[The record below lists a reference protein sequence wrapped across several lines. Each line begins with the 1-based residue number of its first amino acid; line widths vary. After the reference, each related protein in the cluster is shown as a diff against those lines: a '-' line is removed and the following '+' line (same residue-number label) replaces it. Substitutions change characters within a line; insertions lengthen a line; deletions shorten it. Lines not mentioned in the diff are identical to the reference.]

1 MGKTKP
7 VNLPLHKCDLCE
19 FATKNIYIFKRH
31 RVRCKKERKK
41 TKGKAKT
48 SIPMFASA
56 ATAKGITISR
66 IRPKDS
72 ASDGQS
78 SSKPD
83 RKGSVTPSPAVPGKA
98 KNRSYFCT
106 DCGFSTGKSK
116 AFLFHQVEVHS
127 YVQSIFACSYCE
139 YCSRFKQK
147 IKKHVQMVHKTDI
160 DSADIVTLYEAKS
173 SRCSLPKSLSSGSR
187 DSLEGPPTMV
197 KPNKSSKVIPV
208 SKGKVR
214 STGDGDSNI
223 QEVVNSTG
231 HVHFKCR
238 KCAFSNPD
246 RSYVQQHVNS
256 SHLNAKQ
263 FSCTMCN
270 FTTTKKIEFFAHKAE
285 HGNVGDQG
293 KGQKDRVEQ
302 MTANS
307 PQFDAEYSSYYRD
320 TSVHDDSEYDQAN
333 PTEYPEDMEQNRP
346 ATFQCDE
353 CDYSTDFKPNYDRHR
368 NNHTNSFANKCN
380 FCSFSSDNDR
390 AIIKHMATS
399 HSSIHED
406 ITVVI
411 PHAPEEEDE
420 AAVEIDTTR
429 GTIDQSNH
437 DTMDQSQSD
446 YDRNDSLET
455 SSSAGVE
462 PKEHIVAKY
471 SYKLQTPDGTYACP
485 WCGLKYRRSWD
496 LDRHMK
502 LKHNKRMKNHL
513 LQMLQEEQN
522 DSLEAMEDMS
532 YQDSDSSNLN
542 SSELSNQRL
551 FTPEDLKCQQCSFVG
566 KWPGDVKKHS
576 AVHAIEKRYKCPEC
590 SKQYKY
596 VGDLNVHLRRD
607 HKLEPSN
614 VPILR
619 VPMIPNRK
627 SSPAMFKCPSCSFA
641 TPWKSELDRH
651 SKKHKDDKPFLCNY
665 CNYQSHWKGDI
676 GRHMFKHHPAVMA
689 DGAKIE
695 DVITILDD
703 KLKDKE
709 SRSSLGD
716 GDSDSGKFADD
727 MSDDND
733 SYLSD
738 PSLQQSDMY
747 GHLDNDNEES
757 NFSSNTET
765 SFGNIDGTS
774 SRGNS
779 RSVSPSP
786 SKDGVFKCEYCPFIT
801 NAPSKLSAHVST
813 HTNLKQYMCPVC
825 GRRANWKWDIRKHI
839 KRDHPDSD
847 LDVVKMSEQE
857 AEATIKSYMDTMPVV
872 RREHHLNFDSTSKE
886 NKKNSEAF
894 SPKWKGYKCGAC
906 GFKSSM
912 RWTVSRHIRT
922 VHNGKAIDIIYHG
935 GDEESKNKSGNSAS
949 ASNTPESN
957 KTEKP
962 YMCAECGKRCAF
974 KADVKKHYH
983 YIHPYMDVKII
994 FIEGSSGTLLTPDE
1008 LKPKSQNKLER
1019 LSKLNPAEAHKPF
1032 RCGER
1037 NCEKRTNSQGDLKRH
1052 YSFIHPNAEIK
1063 FFYKNETT
1071 LRNIDDPLN
1080 GKPMPT
1086 PPNKPL
1092 GSANPKVFGYIKPFK
1107 CSACGHRSNWKWD
1120 LNKHM
1125 RMKHPNTHASVI
1137 TMDEEEAKAT
1147 YHDYMKKLAAANHCS
1162 LIKSEE
1168 KLPSVIPEREKQGK
1182 EKIPSRSVFR
1192 QFKCSACPYRSNWR
1206 SDLARHI
1213 KRKHG
1218 PLRAKIVL
1226 LGTEEAK
1233 KSLTEYDY
1241 NPRNRRRKMKIRES
1255 GRIWKCAKCKFCNKD
1270 KILVMKHLSS
1280 HGVKAYKCSE
1290 CGYATNYRSSAFRH
1304 IKAKH
1309 HTESMSICKVSIKY
1323 IKDFKTEATSKI
1335 EEDFLDEVQNESD
1348 ENEYMSDEHSDSMR
1362 YLESFRCKL
1371 CTFQANWRSS
1381 VCRHIRQTHKT
1392 KDYSNLID
1400 IVHKHYQPEEKKR
1413 TSSTSSDKMQ
1423 PPKDEFKPP
1432 VDPKKHKCTI
1442 CPYKTSKQNLLH
1454 FHMSCHKPQPGA
1466 QQEKCKFCPY
1476 YVVAKRLL
1484 HQHMRLHLQDMYL
1497 RQKEAASIKSTP
1509 TKKMSMFPPQSPSGT
1524 PKRYKCNI
1532 CPYTTNSKNDFLYH
1546 KQFHR
1551 QKSTSEF
1558 KCDYCDYWVTH
1569 RRLINQ
1575 HMKMHEA
1582 AGHSPG
1588 NVSPVSS
1595 SPCKSDITESSAI
1608 QDTVTLA
1615 MYKQRMI
1622 SSKITPSISQKPAM
1636 SPMKI
1641 ACSVGNRPGY
1651 ALKNGVYRKM
1661 HTCDK
1666 CPYMNLRLRN
1676 LRLHQLMHGYRK
1688 SKNLLLKCPHCDYYV
1703 GSKGLLSHHLKVH
1716 QPSYRAD
1723 TSMDLSVELENGEDN
1738 TTMLEEMDDTSSD
1751 AGEIS
1756 YDNKVDS
1763 LYEIARWKKYSC
1775 EKCPYASAKKSHYER
1790 HVALHGSKQRC
1801 QCKYCDYS
1809 VPSNNLLN
1817 QHQKLHMTPNQN
1829 LLAVQS
1835 LSNLQ
1840 MLSDVP
1846 ADVALSSALPPLD
1859 KKGTFSVSVTHDH
1872 MDLYEN
1878 SSELDIEPKK
1888 LYRCDRCP
1896 YANVRRDH
1904 LLAHLKFHMIKS
1916 ELACPYCDYSVSKQH
1931 LLTQHIGVH
1940 FCPLPELSSWL
1951 AQNGEMDRVKQTKNP
1966 DLSEALFVAELY
1978 RADGCGKINTEDINN
1993 EDVAKATSDSV
2004 EDEKVETADEEIKPS
2019 ASEENSAEAEEAGE
2033 SCADKNREEDTEP
2046 NQTGIKAE
2054 NKSTTEMKESQPVN
2068 DPDTDKSEI
2077 KPEENQTG
2085 GEIHKKPNDDKAIQ
2099 QNNQTDLEKTEEID
2113 GEVKQEDNENEAGH
2127 STTEPDCNEYICQ
2140 YCEREFSAS
2149 DILVKHEMQHLVGNN
2164 YEEYL
2169 SQVQMLAEL
2178 SEEEEEDLLGEEMSD
2193 VEMEEDQPEVEE
2205 EAEKVVDDVKEEVV
2219 DDGQGD
2225 VDDGHEEV
2233 DEEVSFKK
2241 DSTLDSTEDLIEGVD
2256 MEVEEGEKME
2266 EDMVHEDTT
2275 EVNTEQSG

>member
-1 MGKTKP
+1 MDTGVSVEMGKNKA

-41 TKGKAKT
+41 TKGKTKMAV
-48 SIPMFASA
+48 PLFASA
-56 ATAKGITISR
+56 ATPKGITISR
-66 IRPKDS
+66 IRPRESGGVSHSTPKS
-72 ASDGQS
+72 A
-78 SSKPD
+78 
-83 RKGSVTPSPAVPGKA
+83 VTPSPVPGKA
-98 KNRSYFCT
+98 KNRSYYCT
-106 DCGFSTGKSK
+106 ECGFSTGKSRV
-116 AFLFHQVEVHS
+116 FLFHQVEEHS

-160 DSADIVTLYEAKS
+160 DSAEIETLYEAKTG
-173 SRCSLPKSLSSGSR
+173 RTSLPKSSSAVSR
-187 DSLEGPPTMV
+187 DSLEGLPTMV
-197 KPNKSSKVIPV
+197 KSSRSVKPMSV
-208 SKGKVR
+208 SQENTKIAV
-214 STGDGDSNI
+214 DNDSNI
-223 QEVVNSTG
+223 LEVVSSTG
-231 HVHFKCR
+231 HVNFKCR

-246 RSYVQQHVNS
+246 RSYVKQHVNS
-256 SHLNAKQ
+256 SHMSAKQ
-263 FSCTMCN
+263 FSCTMCD

-285 HGNVGDQG
+285 HGNTGDQTT
-293 KGQKDRVEQ
+293 KAQTDVKEPSSSKPSQQYD
-302 MTANS
+302 T
-307 PQFDAEYSSYYRD
+307 EYSGYYGDSGDMGYEEAYRRD
-320 TSVHDDSEYDQAN
+320 YN
-333 PTEYPEDMEQNRP
+333 EDGGQDRS
-346 ATFQCDE
+346 AAFQCSE

-368 NNHTNSFANKCN
+368 NNHTNTFANKCN

-390 AIIKHMATS
+390 AIIRHMATS

-420 AAVEIDTTR
+420 AAVEIDTNR

-437 DTMDQSQSD
+437 GAMDQSQSE
-446 YDRNDSLET
+446 YDRNESHET
-455 SSSAGVE
+455 SSVTSGVD

-471 SYKLQTPDGTYACP
+471 SYKLQAPDGTYACP
-485 WCGLKYRRSWD
+485 WCPLKYKRSWD

-513 LQMLQEEQN
+513 LQILQEEQN
-522 DSLEAMEDMS
+522 ESLEAMEDMS

-542 SSELSNQRL
+542 SNELPFS
-551 FTPEDLKCQQCSFVG
+551 PEDLKCQQCSFVG
-566 KWPGDVKKHS
+566 KWPSDVRRHS
-576 AVHAIEKRYKCPEC
+576 VVHSVEKRFKCPEC

-619 VPMIPNRK
+619 VPIIPNRK

-641 TPWKSELDRH
+641 SPWKSELDRH
-651 SKKHKDDKPFLCNY
+651 SKKHKDNKPFVCNY
-665 CNYQSHWKGDI
+665 CKYQTHWKGDI
-676 GRHMFKHHPAVMA
+676 RRHMFRHHPAVMA
-689 DGAKIE
+689 DGANLE
-695 DVITILDD
+695 DVITIMENRF
-703 KLKDKE
+703 KDKG
-709 SRSSLGD
+709 SHSSMAD
-716 GDSDSGKFADD
+716 GDSDNGQF
-727 MSDDND
+727 DDN
-733 SYLSD
+733 LSD
-738 PSLQQSDMY
+738 NEDSNLSNPSLQHSDMY

-757 NFSSNTET
+757 NMSSNTET
-765 SFGNIDGTS
+765 SFGNFDDTN

-839 KRDHPDSD
+839 KRDHPESS

-872 RREHHLNFDSTSKE
+872 RREHHLNYDSTTKE
-886 NKKNSEAF
+886 AKTDAETY
-894 SPKWKGYKCGAC
+894 SPKWKGYKCKAC

-922 VHNGKAIDIIYHG
+922 VHSGKAIDIVYHG
-935 GDEESKNKSGNSAS
+935 GDDEKDDSSLLPARSAS
-949 ASNTPESN
+949 PRAASVST

-994 FIEGSSGTLLTPDE
+994 YIEGSSGTLLSPEE
-1008 LKPKSQNKLER
+1008 LKPKSQSKMER
-1019 LSKLNPAEAHKPF
+1019 LSKANPAEAHKPY
-1032 RCGER
+1032 RCGEA

-1052 YSFIHPNAEIK
+1052 YSFIHPNAEVK
-1063 FFYKNETT
+1063 YYYKNETT
-1071 LRNIDDPLN
+1071 PRTSDEPLN
-1080 GKPMPT
+1080 TKSSLS
-1086 PPNKPL
+1086 NRSL

-1137 TMDEEEAKAT
+1137 TLDEVEAKAT
-1147 YHDYMKKLAAANHCS
+1147 YHDYMKRMAAANNAS
-1162 LIKSEE
+1162 NNKSAE
-1168 KLPSVIPEREKQGK
+1168 KPLPPEREKVER
-1182 EKIPSRSVFR
+1182 EKMPSRSIFR
-1192 QFKCSACPYRSNWR
+1192 EFKCSACPYRSNWR

-1218 PLRAKIVL
+1218 LLRAKIVL

-1241 NPRNRRRKMKIRES
+1241 NPRFRRNAMRKMERKDS
-1255 GRIWKCAKCKFCNKD
+1255 GRMWKCAKCKFSNKD
-1270 KILVMKHLSS
+1270 KLLVIKHLST
-1280 HGVKAYKCSE
+1280 HGVKAYKCGE

-1309 HTESMSICKVSIKY
+1309 GTESMSICKVSIKY
-1323 IKDFKTEATSKI
+1323 VKDFKAEIDTKM
-1335 EEDFLDEVQNESD
+1335 EEDSSDEVENQSD
-1348 ENEYMSDEHSDSMR
+1348 DSSYMSEDQEDAMR
-1362 YLESFRCKL
+1362 YIESFRCKL

-1400 IVHKHYQPEEKKR
+1400 VMHKYYQSEEKR
-1413 TSSTSSDKMQ
+1413 RSTSTSSDKMQ
-1423 PPKDEFKPP
+1423 PQDVFKPP
-1432 VDPKKHKCTI
+1432 MDPKKHKCMI
-1442 CPYKTSKQNLLH
+1442 CPYKTSKPNLLH
-1454 FHMSCHKPQPGA
+1454 FHMSCHKPQLGI

-1509 TKKMSMFPPQSPSGT
+1509 TKKMSMFPPPSPSGT

-1582 AGHSPG
+1582 AGQSTG
-1588 NVSPVSS
+1588 NTSPVSS

-1661 HTCDK
+1661 HNCDK

-1688 SKNLLLKCPHCDYYV
+1688 SKNPLLKCPHCDYYV

-1723 TSMDLSVELENGEDN
+1723 TSLDLSVELDNGEESG
-1738 TTMLEEMDDTSSD
+1738 TMLEEMDDTSSD
-1751 AGEIS
+1751 VGEIS
-1756 YDNKVDS
+1756 FDNKVDT
-1763 LYEIARWKKYSC
+1763 LFEIARWKKYSC

-1801 QCKYCDYS
+1801 QCMYCDYS

-1846 ADVALSSALPPLD
+1846 ADVALSSALPPID

-1872 MDLYEN
+1872 MELYEN
-1878 SSELDIEPKK
+1878 SPELDIEPKK

-1978 RADGCGKINTEDINN
+1978 RADGCGKTNTEDNGN
-1993 EDVAKATSDSV
+1993 E
-2004 EDEKVETADEEIKPS
+2004 
-2019 ASEENSAEAEEAGE
+2019 EAE
-2033 SCADKNREEDTEP
+2033 
-2046 NQTGIKAE
+2046 
-2054 NKSTTEMKESQPVN
+2054 KSTTEPGSNEQTEKEEK
-2068 DPDTDKSEI
+2068 PDTEGTSCKEETMNLDKKEETASTDKASCDNEQGSNAKVEERLPSNDLDNKPNI
-2077 KPEENQTG
+2077 KPDVVQTE
-2085 GEIHKKPNDDKAIQ
+2085 GEC
-2099 QNNQTDLEKTEEID
+2099 NQTDVPSTDQKSNQADTPEKTEGSESP
-2113 GEVKQEDNENEAGH
+2113 VKKEQP
-2127 STTEPDCNEYICQ
+2127 EPDQNQTQPDGNGYICQ
-2140 YCEREFSAS
+2140 YCERELSAS
-2149 DILVKHEMQHLVGNN
+2149 DVLVKHEMQHLVGNN
-2164 YEEYL
+2164 YE
-2169 SQVQMLAEL
+2169 VC
-2178 SEEEEEDLLGEEMSD
+2178 
-2193 VEMEEDQPEVEE
+2193 
-2205 EAEKVVDDVKEEVV
+2205 
-2219 DDGQGD
+2219 
-2225 VDDGHEEV
+2225 
-2233 DEEVSFKK
+2233 
-2241 DSTLDSTEDLIEGVD
+2241 
-2256 MEVEEGEKME
+2256 
-2266 EDMVHEDTT
+2266 
-2275 EVNTEQSG
+2275 

>member
-1 MGKTKP
+1 MGKNKA

-41 TKGKAKT
+41 TKGKTKSAV
-48 SIPMFASA
+48 PMFASA

-66 IRPKDS
+66 IRPKES
-72 ASDGQS
+72 TASDSHATPKSTDGKSSESQS
-78 SSKPD
+78 L
-83 RKGSVTPSPAVPGKA
+83 VPGKA
-98 KNRSYFCT
+98 KNRSYYCSE
-106 DCGFSTGKSK
+106 CGFSTGKSRT
-116 AFLFHQVEVHS
+116 FLFHQVEAHT
-127 YVQSIFACSYCE
+127 YNMSIFTCAYCE

-160 DSADIVTLYEAKS
+160 DSADIETLYEAKS
-173 SRCSLPKSLSSGSR
+173 NVKTPMPKLVTSKSQ
-187 DSLEGPPTMV
+187 DSLEGLPTMV
-197 KPNKSSKVIPV
+197 KAERSNRVAAV
-208 SKGKVR
+208 SKGTITNSV
-214 STGDGDSNI
+214 DMDI
-223 QEVVNSTG
+223 YIEEVVSSTG
-231 HVHFKCR
+231 HVNFKCR
-238 KCAFSNPD
+238 KCAFNNPD
-246 RSYVQQHVNS
+246 RGFVQKHVNS

-263 FSCTMCN
+263 FSCTLCD
-270 FTTTKKIEFFAHKAE
+270 FKTTKKIEFFAHKAE
-285 HGNVGDQG
+285 HGNAGDQST
-293 KGQKDRVEQ
+293 KVQTQ
-302 MTANS
+302 NT
-307 PQFDAEYSSYYRD
+307 DAMASVPSQQCEMEYSTYYEETGASGD
-320 TSVHDDSEYDQAN
+320 GGYEQACHTEHSEGMRQTKSSAY
-333 PTEYPEDMEQNRP
+333 
-346 ATFQCDE
+346 QCSE
-353 CDYSTDFKPNYDRHR
+353 CDYSTDFKPNYERHR

-390 AIIKHMATS
+390 AIIRHMATS

-437 DTMDQSQSD
+437 GAMDQPQVEQMEYEVDDSREVTPNSVGSD
-446 YDRNDSLET
+446 
-455 SSSAGVE
+455 
-462 PKEHIVAKY
+462 PKEHVVAKY
-471 SYKLQTPDGTYACP
+471 SYKLQAPDGTYACP
-485 WCGLKYRRSWD
+485 WCGLKYKRSWD

-502 LKHNKRMKNHL
+502 LKHNKRMRNHL

-532 YQDSDSSNLN
+532 YHSDSSNLN
-542 SSELSNQRL
+542 SSDLSNQQS
-551 FTPEDLKCQQCSFVG
+551 FTAEDLKCQQCSFVG
-566 KWPGDVKKHS
+566 KLPSDVKRHS
-576 AVHAIEKRYKCPEC
+576 AVHSMEKRYKCPEC

-607 HKLEPSN
+607 HKMEPSN

-619 VPMIPNRK
+619 VPMVPNRK

-641 TPWKSELDRH
+641 SPWKSEVDRH
-651 SKKHKDDKPFLCNY
+651 SRKHKDSKPFRCNY
-665 CNYQSHWKGDI
+665 CKYQTHWKGDI
-676 GRHMFKHHPAVMA
+676 RRHMFKHHPAVMT
-689 DGAKIE
+689 GGVKIE
-695 DVITILDD
+695 EVITILEN
-703 KLKDKE
+703 KIKE
-709 SRSSLGD
+709 KGGRSSQMDVDSED
-716 GDSDSGKFADD
+716 GKYAEDLSEN
-727 MSDDND
+727 ND
-733 SYLSD
+733 SNLSD
-738 PSLQQSDMY
+738 PSMQSDMY

-757 NFSSNTET
+757 NISSNTEN
-765 SFGNIDGTS
+765 SFGNDGTN
-774 SRGNS
+774 SRENS

-786 SKDGVFKCEYCPFIT
+786 SKDTVFKCEYCPFTT

-839 KRDHPDSD
+839 KRDHPESS

-872 RREHHLNFDSTSKE
+872 RREHHLNYDPTAKESK
-886 NKKNSEAF
+886 KDAEAL
-894 SPKWKGYKCGAC
+894 SPKWKGYKCAAC

-922 VHNGKAIDIIYHG
+922 VHNGKAIDIVYHG
-935 GDEESKNKSGNSAS
+935 GDEKGKNNKSDNSTDLPS
-949 ASNTPESN
+949 TSNNNRQS
-957 KTEKP
+957 TEKSDKP
-962 YMCAECGKRCAF
+962 YMCAECGKKCAF
-974 KADVKKHYH
+974 KADIKKHYH

-994 FIEGSSGTLLTPDE
+994 YIEGSSGTLLSPED
-1008 LKPKSQNKLER
+1008 LKPKSQNKLVK
-1019 LSKLNPAEAHKPF
+1019 LSKVNPAEAHKPF
-1032 RCGER
+1032 RCGEP
-1037 NCEKRTNSQGDLKRH
+1037 NCEKRTNSQGDMKRH
-1052 YSFIHPNAEIK
+1052 YSFIHPNMEVKIY
-1063 FFYKNETT
+1063 YKNETT
-1071 LRNIDDPLN
+1071 RRNIDEPLS
-1080 GKPMPT
+1080 GKSTPT
-1086 PPNKPL
+1086 PTNKPL
-1092 GSANPKVFGYIKPFK
+1092 VSANPKVFGYIKPFK

-1125 RMKHPNTHASVI
+1125 RMKHPNMHATVI
-1137 TMDEEEAKAT
+1137 TMDEDEAKRT
-1147 YHDYMKKLAAANHCS
+1147 YHDYMRQLAAANNANQN
-1162 LIKSEE
+1162 KSVE
-1168 KLPSVIPEREKQGK
+1168 KPKTPEK
-1182 EKIPSRSVFR
+1182 EKYHRDKMPSRSVFK

-1206 SDLARHI
+1206 SDLVRHI

-1218 PLRAKIVL
+1218 VVRAKIIL

-1233 KSLTEYDY
+1233 KSLTEYEY
-1241 NPRNRRRKMKIRES
+1241 NPRFRRNTMKTLEKKDS
-1255 GRIWKCAKCKFCNKD
+1255 GRIWKCARCKFTNKD
-1270 KILVMKHLSS
+1270 KLLVIKHLSS
-1280 HGVKAYKCSE
+1280 HGVKAYKCNE
-1290 CGYATNYRSSAFRH
+1290 CHYATNYRSSAFRH

-1309 HTESMSICKVSIKY
+1309 GTENMSVCKVSIKY
-1323 IKDFKTEATSKI
+1323 IRDLKAECDVAR
-1335 EEDFLDEVQNESD
+1335 EEDNNSEKVEEESEESD
-1348 ENEYMSDEHSDSMR
+1348 YLSDDKEDTMR
-1362 YLESFRCKL
+1362 YIESFRCKL

-1400 IVHKHYQPEEKKR
+1400 VVHKFYQSEEKKR
-1413 TSSTSSDKMQ
+1413 TSSSSSDKMQ
-1423 PPKDEFKPP
+1423 PPKDDLFKQPS
-1432 VDPKKHKCTI
+1432 DPKKHKCGI
-1442 CPYKTSKQNLLH
+1442 CPYRTSKPNLLH
-1454 FHMSCHKPQPGA
+1454 FHESCHKPQPGIL
-1466 QQEKCKFCPY
+1466 QEKCKFCPY

-1497 RQKEAASIKSTP
+1497 RQKEAANMKSTP

-1551 QKSTSEF
+1551 QRSTSEF

-1569 RRLINQ
+1569 KRLINQ
-1575 HMKMHEA
+1575 HMRMHEA

-1588 NVSPVSS
+1588 NASPVSS

-1676 LRLHQLMHGYRK
+1676 LRLHQLMHGFRK

-1723 TSMDLSVELENGEDN
+1723 TSMDLSLELENGEESAPV
-1738 TTMLEEMDDTSSD
+1738 MEEMEESSSD
-1751 AGEIS
+1751 VGDIS
-1756 YDNKVDS
+1756 YDNKVDT

-1801 QCKYCDYS
+1801 QCLYCDYS

-1840 MLSDVP
+1840 MLSEVP

-1872 MDLYEN
+1872 MDMYEN
-1878 SSELDIEPKK
+1878 SPELDIEPKK

-1951 AQNGEMDRVKQTKNP
+1951 AQNGEIDRVKQTKNP

-1978 RADGCGKINTEDINN
+1978 RADGCGKANL
-1993 EDVAKATSDSV
+1993 
-2004 EDEKVETADEEIKPS
+2004 
-2019 ASEENSAEAEEAGE
+2019 
-2033 SCADKNREEDTEP
+2033 EDT
-2046 NQTGIKAE
+2046 G
-2054 NKSTTEMKESQPVN
+2054 S
-2068 DPDTDKSEI
+2068 
-2077 KPEENQTG
+2077 
-2085 GEIHKKPNDDKAIQ
+2085 
-2099 QNNQTDLEKTEEID
+2099 
-2113 GEVKQEDNENEAGH
+2113 EDNEKTSEAIKGEKETDNSIEENGSASIEENTTKFATNE
-2127 STTEPDCNEYICQ
+2127 SSIENVDKKPTEPDQMDDNKTENTKEMANVTENEPETIQLEERPEMSQTEPETAKTEMENYEYICQ
-2140 YCEREFSAS
+2140 YCEREFSTS

-2164 YEEYL
+2164 YEEYMT
-2169 SQVQMLAEL
+2169 QVQMLAEL
-2178 SEEEEEDLLGEEMSD
+2178 SDAEEEDLLGEEMSD
-2193 VEMEEDQPEVEE
+2193 VEMMEDQEEDEGADSVM
-2205 EAEKVVDDVKEEVV
+2205 
-2219 DDGQGD
+2219 
-2225 VDDGHEEV
+2225 DDGHEEV
-2233 DEEVSFKK
+2233 DDEVSFKK
-2241 DSTLDSTEDLIEGVD
+2241 DSTLDSIDDIYDDADMKEEEKSNEEEEEEMVGEKTEDIN
-2256 MEVEEGEKME
+2256 EEEKEDSGQGGEL
-2266 EDMVHEDTT
+2266 
-2275 EVNTEQSG
+2275 

>member
-1 MGKTKP
+1 MLLQRLIAVMGKNKAL
-7 VNLPLHKCDLCE
+7 NLPLHKCDLCE
-19 FATKNIYIFKRH
+19 FATKNVYIFKRH

-41 TKGKAKT
+41 TKGKAKPT
-48 SIPMFASA
+48 VPMFASA
-56 ATAKGITISR
+56 ATPKGITISR
-66 IRPKDS
+66 IRPKES
-72 ASDGQS
+72 TPSEGQS
-78 SSKPD
+78 TQKSTVV
-83 RKGSVTPSPAVPGKA
+83 KGSVAVAHNPVPGKA
-98 KNRSYFCT
+98 KNRSYYCT
-106 DCGFSTGKSK
+106 DCGFSTGKSRN
-116 AFLFHQVEVHS
+116 FLFHQVEDHN
-127 YVQSIFACSYCE
+127 YNISIFACAYCE

-147 IKKHVQMVHKTDI
+147 IKKHVQMVHKTEI
-160 DSADIVTLYEAKS
+160 DSATIEALYEAKS
-173 SRCSLPKSLSSGSR
+173 NVRTSTQKSLSSRSH
-187 DSLEGPPTMV
+187 DSFEGPPTMV
-197 KPNKSSKVIPV
+197 KRPPTMVKPERNIRATSVA
-208 SKGKVR
+208 KGTMK
-214 STGDGDSNI
+214 NI
-223 QEVVNSTG
+223 VDIDIFIEEVVGSTG
-231 HVHFKCR
+231 HVNFKCR
-238 KCAFSNPD
+238 KCAFNNPD
-246 RSYVQQHVNS
+246 RDFVQKHVNTN
-256 SHLNAKQ
+256 HLNTKQ
-263 FSCTMCN
+263 FSCTLCS
-270 FTTTKKIEFFAHKAE
+270 FKTTKKIEFFAHKAE
-285 HGNVGDQG
+285 HGNTDQATKIQTLNEAMTTNNTG
-293 KGQKDRVEQ
+293 VTSQQKDMDCSNYFGE
-302 MTANS
+302 TS
-307 PQFDAEYSSYYRD
+307 TFGDDGYEETPQTEYSG
-320 TSVHDDSEYDQAN
+320 
-333 PTEYPEDMEQNRP
+333 DMGQVKS
-346 ATFQCDE
+346 AAYQCQE
-353 CDYSTDFKPNYDRHR
+353 CDYSSDFKPNYDRHR
-368 NNHTNSFANKCN
+368 NNHTHSFANKCN

-390 AIIKHMATS
+390 AIIRHMATS

-429 GTIDQSNH
+429 GTVDQSK
-437 DTMDQSQSD
+437 MDYEID
-446 YDRNDSLET
+446 DSLDMT
-455 SSSAGVE
+455 PNSTGSDS
-462 PKEHIVAKY
+462 KEHIVAKY
-471 SYKLQTPDGTYACP
+471 SYKLQTPDGSYACP
-485 WCGLKYRRSWD
+485 WCGLKYKRSWD

-522 DSLEAMEDMS
+522 DNAEGMDDAS

-542 SSELSNQRL
+542 NSDVSNQQT
-551 FTPEDLKCQQCSFVG
+551 FTAEDLKCQQCSFVG
-566 KWPGDVKKHS
+566 KWPSDVKRHS
-576 AVHAIEKRYKCPEC
+576 AVHTLEKRYKCPEC

-607 HKLEPSN
+607 HKMEPAN

-619 VPMIPNRK
+619 VPMVANRK
-627 SSPAMFKCPSCSFA
+627 SSPALFKCPSCSFA
-641 TPWKSELDRH
+641 SPWKSEVDRH
-651 SKKHKDDKPFLCNY
+651 SKKHKDDKPFHCNY
-665 CNYQSHWKGDI
+665 CRYQTHWKGDI
-676 GRHMFKHHPAVMA
+676 RRHMFKHHPAVMT
-689 DGAKIE
+689 DGIKVE
-695 DVITILDD
+695 EVITILED
-703 KLKDKE
+703 KIKDKG
-709 SRSSLGD
+709 SRSSQMDVDSED
-716 GDSDSGKFADD
+716 GKYPDD
-727 MSDDND
+727 MSENND
-733 SYLSD
+733 SNLSD
-738 PSLQQSDMY
+738 PSLQNSDIY

-757 NFSSNTET
+757 NISSNTET
-765 SFGNIDGTS
+765 SFGNLEDTN
-774 SRGNS
+774 SRENS
-779 RSVSPSP
+779 RSGSPSS
-786 SKDGVFKCEYCPFIT
+786 SKDTVFKCEYCPFIT
-801 NAPSKLSAHVST
+801 NAPSKLSSHVST

-839 KRDHPDSD
+839 KRDHPESD
-847 LDVVKMSEQE
+847 LDVIKMSEQE

-872 RREHHLNFDSTSKE
+872 RREHHLNYDSTTKE
-886 NKKNSEAF
+886 NKNDLEAL
-894 SPKWKGYKCGAC
+894 SSKWKGYKCGAC

-922 VHNGKAIDIIYHG
+922 VHSGKAIDIVYHG
-935 GDEESKNKSGNSAS
+935 GEEKGKDIKSADS
-949 ASNTPESN
+949 ASNMPRVSQSN
-957 KTEKP
+957 KISTEKP
-962 YMCAECGKRCAF
+962 YMCAECGKKCAF

-994 FIEGSSGTLLTPDE
+994 YIEGSSGTLLTPDE
-1008 LKPKSQNKLER
+1008 LKPKSQNKLEK
-1019 LSKLNPAEAHKPF
+1019 LSKVNPAEAHKPF
-1032 RCGER
+1032 GCGEP
-1037 NCEKRTNSQGDLKRH
+1037 NCQKRTNSQGDMKRH
-1052 YSFIHPNAEIK
+1052 YSFIHPNVDVK
-1063 FFYKNETT
+1063 FYYKNETT
-1071 LRNIDDPLN
+1071 PRNIDEPLN
-1080 GKPMPT
+1080 GKSTPT

-1125 RMKHPNTHASVI
+1125 RMKHPNMHATVI
-1137 TMDEEEAKAT
+1137 TMDVREAKAT
-1147 YHDYMKKLAAANHCS
+1147 YHDYMRELAAANNS
-1162 LIKSEE
+1162 TPNKPSEKPKTPLVSSE
-1168 KLPSVIPEREKQGK
+1168 KVRYETNKM
-1182 EKIPSRSVFR
+1182 PSRSVFR

-1206 SDLARHI
+1206 SDLVRHI

-1218 PLRAKIVL
+1218 MIRAKIIL

-1241 NPRNRRRKMKIRES
+1241 NPRFRRNAMKKLERKDS

-1270 KILVMKHLSS
+1270 KVLVIRHLSS
-1280 HGVKAYKCSE
+1280 HGVKAYKCNE

-1309 HTESMSICKVSIKY
+1309 GTESMSICKVSIKY
-1323 IKDFKTEATSKI
+1323 IKDMKGDIDLLREINNSSEKM
-1335 EEDFLDEVQNESD
+1335 DEESD
-1348 ENEYMSDEHSDSMR
+1348 ESEIMPDDKGDNTR
-1362 YLESFRCKL
+1362 YIESFRCKL

-1392 KDYSNLID
+1392 KDYSNLIEV
-1400 IVHKHYQPEEKKR
+1400 IHRHYETEEKRR
-1413 TSSTSSDKMQ
+1413 TSSTSSDKQ
-1423 PPKDEFKPP
+1423 LTKENFFKPP

-1442 CPYKTSKQNLLH
+1442 CPYKTSKPNLLH
-1454 FHMSCHKPQPGA
+1454 FHMSCHKPQPGI

-1476 YVVAKRLL
+1476 FVVAKRLL
-1484 HQHMRLHLQDMYL
+1484 HQHMRLHLQDMHL
-1497 RQKEAASIKSTP
+1497 RQKEAASMKSTP
-1509 TKKMSMFPPQSPSGT
+1509 TKKVSMFPPQSPSGT

-1569 RRLINQ
+1569 KRLINQ

-1582 AGHSPG
+1582 AGQSPG
-1588 NVSPVSS
+1588 NSSPVSS
-1595 SPCKSDITESSAI
+1595 SPCKSDFTESSAI

-1688 SKNLLLKCPHCDYYV
+1688 SKNPLLKCPHCDYYV

-1723 TSMDLSVELENGEDN
+1723 TSMDLSMELDNGEENGP
-1738 TTMLEEMDDTSSD
+1738 MLEEMEDSSSD
-1751 AGEIS
+1751 VADIS
-1756 YDNKVDS
+1756 YDNKVDT

-1801 QCKYCDYS
+1801 QCQYCDYS

-1840 MLSDVP
+1840 MLSEVP

-1872 MDLYEN
+1872 MDMYEN
-1878 SSELDIEPKK
+1878 SSELDVEPKK

-1978 RADGCGKINTEDINN
+1978 RADACGKANAEDICNIDAEKKITEAVNDGKEVKAAIKDVNMENSCASNVDTATKTDANDEMCN
-1993 EDVAKATSDSV
+1993 EKIEQMPEEPENTDKNTDSKIPREEKTHELENSDNSRQPG
-2004 EDEKVETADEEIKPS
+2004 ERPNTKQTEAEGSRTEPEGNQTE
-2019 ASEENSAEAEEAGE
+2019 SEES
-2033 SCADKNREEDTEP
+2033 RTEP
-2046 NQTGIKAE
+2046 E
-2054 NKSTTEMKESQPVN
+2054 N
-2068 DPDTDKSEI
+2068 
-2077 KPEENQTG
+2077 
-2085 GEIHKKPNDDKAIQ
+2085 
-2099 QNNQTDLEKTEEID
+2099 
-2113 GEVKQEDNENEAGH
+2113 
-2127 STTEPDCNEYICQ
+2127 NEYICQ
-2140 YCEREFSAS
+2140 FCEREFSAS

-2164 YEEYL
+2164 YE
-2169 SQVQMLAEL
+2169 VC
-2178 SEEEEEDLLGEEMSD
+2178 
-2193 VEMEEDQPEVEE
+2193 
-2205 EAEKVVDDVKEEVV
+2205 
-2219 DDGQGD
+2219 
-2225 VDDGHEEV
+2225 
-2233 DEEVSFKK
+2233 
-2241 DSTLDSTEDLIEGVD
+2241 
-2256 MEVEEGEKME
+2256 
-2266 EDMVHEDTT
+2266 
-2275 EVNTEQSG
+2275 